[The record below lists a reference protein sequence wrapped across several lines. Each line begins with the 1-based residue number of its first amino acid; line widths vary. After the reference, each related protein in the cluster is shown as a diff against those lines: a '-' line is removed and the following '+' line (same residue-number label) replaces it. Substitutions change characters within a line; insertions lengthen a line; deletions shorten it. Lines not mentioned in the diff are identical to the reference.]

1 MLWAYGTDIGK
12 ISPPPSFRR
21 EGNTVFPNPSAS
33 TSYLIRPVGYSL
45 ALMLLGG
52 GAAQAQ
58 SARFDEFPQTKPTAG
73 EEAPDF
79 SLMTL
84 EGEPFDL
91 HEAAMEK
98 PIVLEFG
105 SFT

>member
-1 MLWAYGTDIGK
+1 MLFGVA
-12 ISPPPSFRR
+12 
-21 EGNTVFPNPSAS
+21 
-33 TSYLIRPVGYSL
+33 
-45 ALMLLGG
+45 
-52 GAAQAQ
+52 AAQGQ
-58 SARFDEFPQTKPTAG
+58 SARFDEFPRNKPTAG

-91 HEAAMEK
+91 HEAARQK
-98 PIVLEFG
+98 PVILEFG

>member
-1 MLWAYGTDIGK
+1 VLWAYGTDIGK

-33 TSYLIRPVGYSL
+33 TS
-45 ALMLLGG
+45 
-52 GAAQAQ
+52 QAQ

-98 PIVLEFG
+98 PVVLEFG